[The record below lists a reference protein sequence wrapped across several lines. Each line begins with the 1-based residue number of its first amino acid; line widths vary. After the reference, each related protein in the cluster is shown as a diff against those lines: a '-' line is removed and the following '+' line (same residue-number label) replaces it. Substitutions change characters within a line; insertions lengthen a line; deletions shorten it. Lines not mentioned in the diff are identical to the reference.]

1 MIYPL
6 TFTVATLMAA
16 GHPFVLSGET
26 SLAASTSIALQAAT
40 ETVQPMAYADLV
52 DLSDAARLVAVATI
66 RSAVAVE
73 PERSPGL
80 RPGSVRLYV
89 EADVEGVI
97 RGAAGLPKRIVYLAD
112 VPLDSRGK
120 PPKIKKQRVILFAT
134 GTAPTGQLQL
144 AARDAQIAWSVAT
157 EDRLRTIQRDL
168 VAANTPP
175 MVTGVSSAFH
185 VRGSLPGEGETQIFL
200 ETATGDPASL
210 SVLSRPG
217 QQRRWAVA
225 FGEILDESSRIPASG
240 TLAWH
245 RLACGLPA
253 TLTAASVQGLDPAQV
268 QATRSDYRFILD
280 SLGPCGRTRLPA

>member
-1 MIYPL
+1 M
-6 TFTVATLMAA
+6 
-16 GHPFVLSGET
+16 VLEP
-26 SLAASTSIALQAAT
+26 AR
-40 ETVQPMAYADLV
+40 PPAYADLV
-52 DLSDAARLVAVATI
+52 DLSDAARLVAIATV

-80 RPGSVRLYV
+80 RSGSVRLYV
-89 EADVEGVI
+89 EAEVEGVI

-144 AARDAQIAWSVAT
+144 AARDGQLGWSLAT
-157 EDRLRTIQRDL
+157 EAMLRTIQRDL
-168 VAANTPP
+168 VATNAPP
-175 MVTGVSSAFH
+175 IVTGVSSAFH

-200 ETATGDPASL
+200 ATAGGDPASL

-217 QQRRWAVA
+217 QPRRWAVA
-225 FGEILDESSRIPASG
+225 FGEILDESARIPATG

-245 RLACGLPA
+245 RLACGLPV
-253 TLTAASVQGLDPAQV
+253 TLPAESVQGLDPAQV
-268 QATRSDYRFILD
+268 QAARADYRFIVD
-280 SLGPCGRTRLPA
+280 ALGACGRTRSPT

>member
-6 TFTVATLMAA
+6 TLSAATLL
-16 GHPFVLSGET
+16 LSVH
-26 SLAASTSIALQAAT
+26 SVVFPV
-40 ETVQPMAYADLV
+40 ETVLLASGSAVPQAVAGDPGTLAYADLV
-52 DLSDAARLVAVATI
+52 DLSDAARLVAVAI
-66 RSAVAVE
+66 VRSAVAVE

-80 RPGSVRLYV
+80 RPGKVRLYV
-89 EADVEGVI
+89 EAEVEGVI

-120 PPKIKKQRVILFAT
+120 PPKLKKKRVILFAT

-144 AARDAQIAWSVAT
+144 AARDGQIAWSPAT
-157 EDRLRTIQRDL
+157 EDMLRTIQRDL
-168 VAANTPP
+168 VAAKAPP
-175 MVTGVSSAFH
+175 IVTGISSAFH

-200 ETATGDPASL
+200 STATGDPASL

-225 FGEILDESSRIPASG
+225 FGEILDESARIPQRN
-240 TLAWH
+240 TLAWQ

-253 TLTAASVQGLDPAQV
+253 SLPANSLQGLDPAQ
-268 QATRSDYRFILD
+268 AETARGDYRFIVD
-280 SLGPCGRTRLPA
+280 SLGACGRTRSST

>member
-1 MIYPL
+1 MIYPF
-6 TFTVATLMAA
+6 TFTVATLLAA
-16 GHPFVLSGET
+16 GHPFVLTGEMLT
-26 SLAASTSIALQAAT
+26 AASASMARQAAPD
-40 ETVQPMAYADLV
+40 TVRPMAYADLV
-52 DLSDAARLVAVATI
+52 DLSDAARLVAVATV
-66 RSAVAVE
+66 RSTVAVE

-80 RPGSVRLYV
+80 RPGSVRLYI

-97 RGAAGLPKRIVYLAD
+97 RGSAGLPKRIVYLAD

-144 AARDAQIAWSVAT
+144 AARDAQIAWSAAT
-157 EDRLRTIQRDL
+157 EDLLRTIQRDL
-168 VAANTPP
+168 VAANAPP
-175 MVTGVSSAFH
+175 MVTGISSAFH

-200 ETATGDPASL
+200 STSTGDPASL

-225 FGEILDESSRIPASG
+225 FGEILDESARIPATG

-253 TLTAASVQGLDPAQV
+253 TLTAATVQGLDPAQV